1 MITVV
6 CVVVIIHVLVPGLF
20 IKITI
25 RIIIAIVNVIYL
37 VQILIAIANI
47 DKTSLGS
54 FNSVNRISII
64 DIHIIIFNNFDFTGI
79 MIIPIII
86 FIDITN

>member
-1 MITVV
+1 M
-6 CVVVIIHVLVPGLF
+6 VPGLF

>member
-1 MITVV
+1 
-6 CVVVIIHVLVPGLF
+6 LVPGLF